1 MGYLRWIKK
10 QSKNS
15 RRNTNEETLM
25 TEGKNYCKHPRPGL
39 IRDCLQVS
47 PLILTEFK
55 RIKFYPPLK
64 SSENR
69 RFSDDLRGKRS

>member
-15 RRNTNEETLM
+15 RRNTNEETLT
-25 TEGKNYCKHPRPGL
+25 TEGKNYCKHSRPGL
-39 IRDCLQVS
+39 IRDRHQVS

-55 RIKFYPPLK
+55 RIKFYPPPEIFRK
-64 SSENR
+64 P
-69 RFSDDLRGKRS
+69 